1 MTYETISIEQRG
13 PVDWLTLNRPDA
25 LNSINNQMV
34 ADLSDY
40 FGRLFNARH
49 TRIVVMKGAGRAYCA
64 GARHQGAGHPGSAL
78 RRRLRLSGLAG
89 GRVCED
95 AGAARSQSSA

>member
-49 TRIVVMKGAGRAYCA
+49 TRIVVMKGAGRGYCA
-64 GARHQGAGHPGSAL
+64 GLNIKAQGTQEAPF
-78 RRRLRLSGLAG
+78 AG
-89 GRVCED
+89 GFGFQGWLADVYVKMRRCP
-95 AGAARSQSSA
+95 QPM